1 MVQAER
7 ATTPKGL
14 WLLIVTA
21 PIIVAIQMEINFALV
36 PLACTAQRR
45 VALYVVTLVA
55 LLLTI
60 LTAWIAYSFW
70 RRVGIEWPAERDD
83 LVDRIRFISVLGLL
97 SSGMSF
103 LVILAQGIATIQ
115 FDPCQL

>member
-1 MVQAER
+1 MAQAEQ

-14 WLLIVTA
+14 WLLIVAA
-21 PIIVAIQMEINFALV
+21 PIIVAIQMQINFTLV
-36 PLACTAQRR
+36 PLACTAHRR

-60 LTAWIAYSFW
+60 VTAWIGASIW
-70 RRVGIEWPAERDD
+70 RRVGAEWPAERDD
-83 LVDRIRFISVLGLL
+83 LADRIRFISVLGIL

>member
-1 MVQAER
+1 MAQAEQ

-21 PIIVAIQMEINFALV
+21 PIIVAVQMQINYVLV
-36 PLACTAQRR
+36 PWACTAQRR
-45 VALYVVTLVA
+45 TALYVVTIVA
-55 LLLTI
+55 LLLTV

-70 RRVGIEWPAERDD
+70 RRVGTEWPAERDD
-83 LVDRIRFISVLGLL
+83 LADRVRFISVLGLL

>member
-1 MVQAER
+1 MVQAEQ
-7 ATTPKGL
+7 ATTPKGM
-14 WLLIVTA
+14 WLLIVAA
-21 PIIVAIQMEINFALV
+21 PVIVAIQMQINFVLV
-36 PLACTAQRR
+36 SLACTAHRR
-45 VALYVVTLVA
+45 VALYVVTAVA

-60 LTAWIAYSFW
+60 ATGWIAVSVW
-70 RRVGIEWPAERDD
+70 RRVGTEWPAERDD
-83 LVDRIRFISVLGLL
+83 LADRVRFISVLGML